1 MRSTASFYLR
11 LAGIIALTALVLSI
25 LMGGI
30 GWLLGWRISTQFS
43 NGFFIGGGVLIVLG
57 VFSVMGGFSQRAD
70 FKMTYSR
77 TASPANIGE
86 RARQMIADIN
96 QGYNALIFL
105 TLTGVLLIGI
115 AMLIP
120 NLIG

>member
-1 MRSTASFYLR
+1 MEAAVSFYLR
-11 LAGIIALTALVLSI
+11 LARMIALAALILSVL
-25 LMGGI
+25 LGGI
-30 GWLLGWRISTQFS
+30 GWLLGWRTSTQFS

-86 RARQMIADIN
+86 RARQMIADVN

-115 AMLIP
+115 AVLIS